1 MKEKE
6 KVFDK
11 SKIEYLRPY
20 GRLYNHMTYVIKEME
35 RQEWVTAAKYCRD
48 ALAEMVEQIYQKY
61 SCRPEGMLAI
71 KCQILQ
77 EAKIISPQ
85 SMANYNIIRE
95 CGNAADHM
103 EDQRFRNYSFD
114 KNTLTRVASLL
125 LEETIIFA
133 ESYSVD
139 LVEDGQRRIIQAN
152 NRMMK
157 GSGNTRGGR
166 QRVYPPVVVRILGI
180 VYLILAVCMLWGIWH
195 YIGIVPLSIR
205 IALSVMA
212 LLFGGVGAY
221 GLITGD
227 DWLLLLSLY
236 GG

>member
-1 MKEKE
+1 M
-6 KVFDK
+6 FDK

-61 SCRPEGMLAI
+61 SCRPEGMLAV

-139 LVEDGQRRIIQAN
+139 LVEDGQRRIIKAK
-152 NRMMK
+152 NRVMK
-157 GSGNTRGGR
+157 GSGNARRGR
-166 QRVYPPVVVRILGI
+166 QNVLSP
-180 VYLILAVCMLWGIWH
+180 LAVRM
-195 YIGIVPLSIR
+195 LSIGCLVLAVFGLWMFFNPEEDAGGQVTGII
-205 IALSVMA
+205 IAIVL
-212 LLFGGVGAY
+212 GGMGVF

-227 DWLLLLSLY
+227 DSLLLLALLRRMR
-236 GG
+236 

>member
-1 MKEKE
+1 M
-6 KVFDK
+6 FDK

>member
-1 MKEKE
+1 M
-6 KVFDK
+6 FDK

-61 SCRPEGMLAI
+61 SCRPEGMLAV

-114 KNTLTRVASLL
+114 KHTLTRVASLL

-139 LVEDGQRRIIQAN
+139 LVEDGQRRIIKAK
-152 NRMMK
+152 NRVMK
-157 GSGNTRGGR
+157 GSGNARRGR
-166 QRVYPPVVVRILGI
+166 QNVLSP
-180 VYLILAVCMLWGIWH
+180 LAVRM
-195 YIGIVPLSIR
+195 LSIGCLVLAVFGLWMFFNPEEDAGGQVTGII
-205 IALSVMA
+205 IAIVL
-212 LLFGGVGAY
+212 GGMGVF

-227 DWLLLLSLY
+227 DSLLLLVLLRRMR
-236 GG
+236 

>member
-1 MKEKE
+1 M
-6 KVFDK
+6 FDK

-61 SCRPEGMLAI
+61 SCRPEGMLAV

-139 LVEDGQRRIIQAN
+139 LVEDGQRRIIKAK
-152 NRMMK
+152 NRVMK
-157 GSGNTRGGR
+157 GSGNARRGR
-166 QRVYPPVVVRILGI
+166 PRVYPPFIVRILGI
-180 VYLILAVCMLWGIWH
+180 VYLIFAVCILWGIWH
-195 YIGIVPLSIR
+195 YIGVIPVPLSIK
-205 IALSVMA
+205 IMVSVLVSVFA

-227 DWLLLLSLY
+227 DWLLVLSLY

>member
-1 MKEKE
+1 M
-6 KVFDK
+6 FDK

-20 GRLYNHMTYVIKEME
+20 GRLYNHMTYVLKEME

-61 SCRPEGMLAI
+61 SCRPEGMLAV

-114 KNTLTRVASLL
+114 KNTLTRVVSLL

-139 LVEDGQRRIIQAN
+139 LVEDGQRRIIKAK
-152 NRMMK
+152 NRVMK
-157 GSGNTRGGR
+157 GSSNARRGR
-166 QRVYPPVVVRILGI
+166 QNVLSP
-180 VYLILAVCMLWGIWH
+180 LAVRM
-195 YIGIVPLSIR
+195 LSIGCLVLAVFGLWMFFNPEEDAGGQVTGII
-205 IALSVMA
+205 IAIVL
-212 LLFGGVGAY
+212 GGMGVF

-227 DWLLLLSLY
+227 DSLLLLALLRRMR
-236 GG
+236 

>member
-1 MKEKE
+1 M
-6 KVFDK
+6 FDK

-20 GRLYNHMTYVIKEME
+20 ERLYNHMTYVIKEME

-61 SCRPEGMLAI
+61 SCRPEGMLAV
-71 KCQILQ
+71 KCQVLQ
-77 EAKIISPQ
+77 DAKIISPQ

-157 GSGNTRGGR
+157 GSGNARRGR
-166 QRVYPPVVVRILGI
+166 QRVYPPVVVRVLGI
-180 VYLILAVCMLWGIWH
+180 VYLILAVCMLWVIWH
-195 YIGIVPLSIR
+195 YIGVVPLSIR

-221 GLITGD
+221 GLITGE

-236 GG
+236 GGER